1 MTSARNCPV
10 RYNLLLYT
18 TVALLAIALRA
29 CYAWL
34 AHSQGF
40 FPDLFLDSQHYADI
54 ARAIAEGRGAGDDAY
69 VMSPL
74 YPYFLTLFIGADGEL
89 AVWWVRGIQMGSGVI
104 SCLLITSLAQHIADR
119 WGGGRLAGWLAG
131 FSSAIYGPLIH
142 YETSILVEV
151 MQGFTLILALWLLV
165 VLRARFTQPRAQI
178 AICISAGLL
187 LGLAAG
193 FRPVA
198 LLIVAMSIAVLLFI
212 EWLQSKSIRKA
223 LLPCVLLFLGTSC
236 AVLPFT
242 LRNYVVANEFV
253 LLSAYGGMNFWIG
266 NHKDATGLFNTP
278 PDYGFALDPIGVE
291 VARKNTGLELS
302 QKEASAWWSERALN
316 DIKEDPVRWLGLYGR
331 KMFLFLHPREIPQLG
346 NDFHWF
352 AKKSWPLQFPLNALP
367 LLLLAL
373 TFPITLLL
381 VKRKAL
387 TKVLLPYS
395 WLLIYIAGIS
405 LFFITGRYR
414 TPIMPAVFVLASAH
428 AAILIQQLFSA
439 KKYIISVIM
448 MIALLF
454 LTMVLTKTFNQ
465 SRWLPASSLV
475 TGLVERQQGMAAFS
489 QKKFSEAEQWYRK
502 SLAIKDNAITRG
514 NLANA
519 LKAQGRI
526 DEAEQEY
533 RKTLEATPKDHVAW
547 YNLGNLYRDYKNDYM
562 KAIEYYE
569 KSISL
574 NRKFAEPYLN
584 LALLYSRTGNSAMAE
599 KTVAAGLQNLDSS
612 QHQVREQLL
621 RLKVEIALRKSSAIL
636 PNP

>member
-1 MTSARNCPV
+1 MNTPLRNSP
-10 RYNLLLYT
+10 LLLYVT
-18 TVALLAIALRA
+18 IALLAIALRA

-54 ARAIAEGRGAGDDAY
+54 ARAIAEGRGAGDGAY

-74 YPYFLTLFIGADGEL
+74 YPYFLSLFIGADGEL
-89 AVWWVRGIQMGSGVI
+89 AVWWVRGVQMGSGVI
-104 SCLLITSLAQHIADR
+104 SCLLITSLARHTAEH
-119 WGGGRLAGWLAG
+119 WGGGILAGWIAG
-131 FSSAIYGPLIH
+131 ITSAVYGPLIH

-151 MQGFTLILALWLLV
+151 MQGFTFILALWMLV
-165 VLRARFTQPRAQI
+165 VLRARFTQRAAQI
-178 AICISAGLL
+178 AIWFGAGLL

-198 LLIVAMSIAVLLFI
+198 LLMVAISVLVFLFI
-212 EWLQSKSIRKA
+212 EWLQSKSFRKI
-223 LLPCVLLFLGTSC
+223 LLPCLLLCIGTSC

-242 LRNYVVANEFV
+242 IRNYVVAKEFV

-266 NHKDATGLFNTP
+266 NHKAATGLFNTP

-291 VARKNTGLELS
+291 VARKNTGMELS
-302 QKEASAWWSERALN
+302 QKEASAWWSDRALT

-331 KMFLFLHPREIPQLG
+331 KMFLFLHHREIPQLG

-352 AKKSWPLQFPLNALP
+352 EKKAWPLQFPLNALP

-373 TFPITLLL
+373 TFPVTLLL
-381 VKRKAL
+381 VQREAL
-387 TKVLLPYS
+387 TKILLPYS
-395 WLLIYIAGIS
+395 WLLVYIAGIS

-414 TPIMPAVFVLASAH
+414 TPIMPVVFVLASAH
-428 AAILIQQLFSA
+428 GAILIQQLFSA
-439 KKYIISVIM
+439 KKYMISMVMI
-448 MIALLF
+448 IALLL
-454 LTMVLTKTFNQ
+454 LTFVLTKTFNQ

-475 TGLVERQQGMAAFS
+475 TGLVERQQGMAAFN
-489 QKKFSEAEQWYRK
+489 QKKFNEAEQWYRK

-519 LKAQGRI
+519 LKAQGKI
-526 DEAEQEY
+526 NEAEKEY
-533 RKTLEATPKDHVAW
+533 LKALEAAPKDHVAW
-547 YNLGNLYRDYKNDYM
+547 YNLGNLYRDYQKDYLR
-562 KAIEYYE
+562 AAEYYE
-569 KSISL
+569 KSIAL

-584 LALLYSRTGNSAMAE
+584 LALLYSRMGNTVLAE
-599 KTVAAGLQNLDSS
+599 KTIEAGLQNLDSS
-612 QHQVREQLL
+612 QHQIREQLV

-636 PNP
+636 PAP